1 MTDLD
6 NDLKNK
12 EEKLDEYNFIINEE
26 KGKNY
31 ELQKKLKEL
40 NEKLESLENE
50 NIQNINING
59 QKYVNR
65 KNSDINSKQ
74 LIHENYN
81 IIKNIY
87 FK

>member
-40 NEKLESLENE
+40 NEKLASLENE